1 MTGATK
7 PRLAVV
13 LMMILTLGMALGLPA
28 EDVLDATYD
37 ESEALPCDGT
47 PLFSIMMS
55 PVAARTTQ
63 ELLRSLRPKPGASL
77 LVVRACARDA
87 DANRSANAGVSLAGL
102 CTLLC

>member
-13 LMMILTLGMALGLPA
+13 LLMILTLGIALGLPA

-37 ESEALPCDGT
+37 ESEALPCNGT
-47 PLFSIMMS
+47 PLFSIVM
-55 PVAARTTQ
+55 PPLAARTTQ
-63 ELLRSLRPKPGASL
+63 ELLRSLHPKPGTSL
-77 LVVRACARDA
+77 LVARARARDA
-87 DANRSANAGVSLAGL
+87 DANRSANAGVSLAVL